1 MPNLPPKCY
10 LDTETCGLHSMMVLL
25 QYAVEDGPITLYEV
39 WRRPIRETLA
49 LIEWICQHTVVG
61 FNLAFDWFHVCKTY
75 TVFRLCDP
83 DWIPEEH
90 IDEIALLEPQ
100 GQDGPCVKPAA
111 TLDLML
117 HSRKG
122 PMQSLMAR
130 EDVRIKRVPT
140 ALAYALAR
148 ELENRVE
155 FDYIYFAKRADP
167 EAPRWQVFDRHDSF
181 GDLDPAF
188 KDVVLK
194 FNPAGGLKFL
204 AEHIL
209 KLSPKYHYSD
219 VEPSPAWRPYELG
232 YAPTA
237 LAVSSPERGWAIEA
251 DEDGGK
257 KVTKYAWP
265 GVIRKF
271 IDHWATRADAREYAN
286 DDIVYTREL
295 DKHFG
300 YPEPGDNDSTLA
312 CMVAAVRWHGFTINR
327 EGIAALKAK
336 AQAVVAASPVNINKP
351 SEVRAY
357 VMAVMNDTE
366 KVILEEST
374 KKANLEAVSKWGVGQ
389 MCPTCKGK
397 GYRDKETDICP
408 QCNGACYVGEPEP
421 CGKCDGDPNCTCCG
435 GTGVLK
441 VGRHPAAVRALEI
454 LKVKFAAKE
463 IELYEKLLLAGK
475 FHASFIVIG
484 ALSSRMAGADGLNA
498 QGIKHT
504 KEVRQMFPL
513 AWGEHLLCG
522 GDFSSFEVTIADAVC
537 NDEALRAELI
547 AGRKIHALFGMAI
560 FPGTTY
566 EEVKS
571 SDGSTTND
579 MYTKGKQGFFGTM
592 LYGGD
597 HSTLVNRLGISEEI
611 AKRAIEG
618 FGSRFTGVKKWRKRV
633 ADSFCSM
640 TQPGGIGSK
649 VIWKDPADYAETM
662 LGFRRYF
669 TLENRI
675 CKEIFKLASSLP
687 KHWRNCGTIVRQEK
701 RIEAKGA
708 VVYAHVAT
716 VSLEEGVE
724 VHREVVLPEEY
735 AKELEIKVVRRDRVQ
750 TAGGAVSS
758 ALYGAAFSM
767 QAANMR
773 AAANHEI
780 QSPGAE
786 ITKHVQRTIW
796 DLQPAGVNQWH
807 VAPMNIHDE
816 IMCVTRP
823 DMVSRVTQVVRESVE
838 RFRRYV
844 PLIGMDWNE
853 EMANWAE
860 KKSGTIKIRAPE
872 MMK

>member
-1 MPNLPPKCY
+1 MPNHPPKCF

-25 QYAVEDGPITLYEV
+25 QYAVEDGPIVLFEV
-39 WRRPIRETLA
+39 WRQPIRETLT

-61 FNLAFDWFHVCKTY
+61 FNLAFDWFHVCKIY
-75 TVFRLCDP
+75 TIFRLCDP

-90 IDEIALLEPQ
+90 IDEIAMLEPQ
-100 GQDGPCVKPAA
+100 GQDGPCIKPAA
-111 TLDLML
+111 VLDLML

-122 PMQSLMAR
+122 PYQSLMAR

-140 ALAYALAR
+140 ALAYALAK
-148 ELENRVE
+148 ELEAKVQ
-155 FDYIYFAKRADP
+155 FDNIFFAKRADP

-181 GDLDPAF
+181 GDLDTDF

-194 FNPAGGLKFL
+194 FSPAGGLKFL
-204 AEHIL
+204 AEHAL
-209 KLSPKYHYSD
+209 KLKPKYHYSD
-219 VEPSPAWRPYELG
+219 VEPPPAWRPYELG

-237 LAVSSPERGWAIEA
+237 LHVSSPEKDWAIEA
-251 DEDGGK
+251 DEEGGK
-257 KVTKYAWP
+257 KVTKFAWP

-271 IDHWATRADAREYAN
+271 IDHWATREDAREYAN
-286 DDIVYTREL
+286 DDIVYTRAL

-300 YPEPGDNDSTLA
+300 CPEPGDNDSTLT

-336 AQAVVAASPVNINKP
+336 AEAVVAASPVNINKP
-351 SEVRAY
+351 GEVRAY
-357 VMAVMNDTE
+357 VMAAMDGTE
-366 KVILEEST
+366 HLIIDEST
-374 KKANLEAVSKWGVGQ
+374 KKANLEAISKWGIGKL
-389 MCPTCKGK
+389 CAACKGK
-397 GYRDKETDICP
+397 GYLQTETDICP
-408 QCNGACYVGEPEP
+408 QCNGVCYVGEPEP
-421 CGKCDGDPNCTCCG
+421 CGKCEGNDPQCVRCG
-435 GTGVLK
+435 GTGFLK
-441 VGRHPAAVRALEI
+441 VGRHPAGVRALEI
-454 LKVKFAAKE
+454 LAVKFAAKE

-504 KEVRQMFPL
+504 VEVRQMFPL
-513 AWGEHLLCG
+513 TWGDNLLCG
-522 GDFSSFEVTIADAVC
+522 GDFASFEVTIADAVC

-547 AGRKIHALFGMAI
+547 AGRKIHALFGMTI
-560 FPGTTY
+560 FPGATY
-566 EEVKS
+566 EEVKA
-571 SDGSTTND
+571 SDGSKTND

-597 HSTLVNRLGISEEI
+597 WTTLVKRLGVEEDV
-611 AKRAIEG
+611 AKQAIET

-640 TQPGGIGSK
+640 TQPGGLGTK
-649 VIWKDPADYAETM
+649 VVWKDPADYAETM

-675 CKEIFKLASSLP
+675 ARTIFDLARNPP
-687 KHWRNCGTIVRQEK
+687 KHWKDCQV
-701 RIEAKGA
+701 
-708 VVYAHVAT
+708 
-716 VSLEEGVE
+716 
-724 VHREVVLPEEY
+724 
-735 AKELEIKVVRRDRVQ
+735 KVVRRDRVQ
-750 TAGGAVSS
+750 TAGGAVAS

-786 ITKHVQRTIW
+786 ITKYVQRKIW
-796 DLQPAGVNQWH
+796 DLQPVGVNDWH

-823 DMVSRVTQVVRESVE
+823 DMVPSVTEVVRGSVE
-838 RFRRYV
+838 HFRPYV
-844 PLIGMDWNE
+844 PLIGMDWGE
-853 EMANWAE
+853 GIHNWAE
-860 KKSGTIKIRAPE
+860 KKSGVKQVKIRAPV

>member
-1 MPNLPPKCY
+1 MSNHPPKLY

-25 QYAVEDGPITLYEV
+25 QYAVGDGPIVLYEV

-61 FNLAFDWFHVCKTY
+61 FNLSFDWFHIVKIY
-75 TVFRLCDP
+75 TIFRLCDV

-90 IDEIALLEPQ
+90 IDEIAMLEPQ

-111 TLDLML
+111 ALDLML

-122 PMQSLMAR
+122 PYQSLMAR

-148 ELENRVE
+148 ELEGRVQ
-155 FDYIYFAKRADP
+155 FDNIYFAKLADP
-167 EAPRWQVFDRHDSF
+167 EAPKWQVFDRHDSF
-181 GDLDPAF
+181 GDLDTEF

-204 AEHIL
+204 AEHAL
-209 KLSPKYHYSD
+209 KLKTKYHYKD

-237 LAVSSPERGWAIEA
+237 LAVSSPEKGWAIEA

-271 IDHWATRADAREYAN
+271 IDHWATRADARDYAN
-286 DDIVYTREL
+286 DDIVYTRAL
-295 DKHFG
+295 DQHFG
-300 YPEPGDNDSTLA
+300 YPEPGDNDSILT
-312 CMVAAVRWHGFTINR
+312 CMVAAVRWHGFTINV
-327 EGIAALKAK
+327 EGMKQLRAT

-351 SEVRAY
+351 GEVRKYITAS
-357 VMAVMNDTE
+357 MDETE
-366 KVILEEST
+366 GVFLEAST
-374 KKANLEAVSKWGVGQ
+374 KKSNLEAIDGWRIGQ
-389 MCPTCKGK
+389 MCPSCKAK
-397 GYRDKETDICP
+397 GQVGTEKDICP
-408 QCNGACYVGEPEP
+408 QCNGVGYVGEPEP
-421 CGKCDGDPNCTCCG
+421 CGRCEGDPACPRCG
-435 GTGVLK
+435 GTAFLK
-441 VGRHPAAVRALEI
+441 PGLHPAAVRAREI
-454 LKVKFAAKE
+454 LNVKFAAKE
-463 IELYEKLLLAGK
+463 IELYDKLILAGR

-484 ALSSRMAGADGLNA
+484 ALSSRMAGADGLNP

-504 KEVRQMFPL
+504 IEVRQMFPL
-513 AWGEHLLCG
+513 KWGDYLLCG
-522 GDFSSFEVTIADAVC
+522 GDFAAFEVTIADAVC
-537 NDEALRAELI
+537 DDEALRAELV

-566 EEVKS
+566 EEVKA
-571 SDGSTTND
+571 SDGNKTFD

-597 HSTLVNRLGISEEI
+597 HSTLVHRLGIREDV
-611 AKRAIEG
+611 AKAAIDN
-618 FGSRFTGVKKWRKRV
+618 FGSRFVGVKKWRKRV

-640 TQPGGIGSK
+640 TQPGGIGTK
-649 VIWKDPADYAETM
+649 VAWKEPADFAETM

-675 CKEIFKLASSLP
+675 AHALFDLARNPP
-687 KHWRNCGTIVRQEK
+687 KHWKDCKV
-701 RIEAKGA
+701 
-708 VVYAHVAT
+708 
-716 VSLEEGVE
+716 
-724 VHREVVLPEEY
+724 
-735 AKELEIKVVRRDRVQ
+735 KVVRRDRVQ
-750 TAGGAVSS
+750 TAGGAVAS

-786 ITKHVQRTIW
+786 ITKHVQRKIW
-796 DLQPAGVNQWH
+796 DLQPAGIDAWH

-823 DMVSRVTQVVRESVE
+823 DTVPSVTRVVTESVE
-838 RFRRYV
+838 HFRPKV
-844 PLIGMDWNE
+844 PLIGMDWCEGMN
-853 EMANWAE
+853 NWAE
-860 KKSGTIKIRAPE
+860 KKSGATQVKIRAPE

>member
-1 MPNLPPKCY
+1 MSSRPPKLY

-61 FNLAFDWFHVCKTY
+61 FNLSFDWFHICKIY
-75 TVFRLCDP
+75 TIFRLCDP

-90 IDEIALLEPQ
+90 IDEIAMLEPR

-111 TLDLML
+111 ALDLML

-122 PMQSLMAR
+122 PYQSLMAR

-140 ALAYALAR
+140 ALAYALAH
-148 ELENRVE
+148 ELEARVQ
-155 FDYIYFAKRADP
+155 FDNIYFAKSADP
-167 EAPRWQVFDRHDSF
+167 EAPKWQVFDRHDSF
-181 GDLDPAF
+181 GDLDTDF

-204 AEHIL
+204 AEHAL
-209 KLSPKYHYSD
+209 KLKPKYHYKD
-219 VEPSPAWRPYELG
+219 VEPSPTWRPYELG

-237 LAVSSPERGWAIEA
+237 LAVSSPEKGWAIETD
-251 DEDGGK
+251 DEEGKGK
-257 KVTKYAWP
+257 KITKYAWP

-271 IDHWATRADAREYAN
+271 IDHWATRADARDYAN
-286 DDIVYTREL
+286 DDIVYTRAL
-295 DKHFG
+295 DEHFG
-300 YPEPGDNDSTLA
+300 YPEPGDNDSTLT
-312 CMVAAVRWHGFTINR
+312 CMVAAVRWHGFTINV
-327 EGIAALKAK
+327 EGIKQLRAT

-351 SEVRAY
+351 GEVRKYITAA
-357 VMAVMNDTE
+357 MDETEAVF
-366 KVILEEST
+366 LEGST
-374 KKANLEAVSKWGVGQ
+374 KKSNLEAIDGWRIGE
-389 MCPTCKGK
+389 MCPICKAK
-397 GYRDKETDICP
+397 GHLEKETDICP
-408 QCNGACYVGEPEP
+408 QCGGVGYVGEPEP
-421 CGKCDGDPNCTCCG
+421 CGKCEGDPACPRCG
-435 GTGVLK
+435 GAAFLK
-441 VGRHPAAVRALEI
+441 PGLHPAAVRAREI
-454 LKVKFAAKE
+454 LGVKFAAKE
-463 IELYEKLLLAGK
+463 IELYDKLILAGK

-484 ALSSRMAGADGLNA
+484 ALSSRMAGADGLNP

-504 KEVRQMFPL
+504 IEVRQMFPL
-513 AWGEHLLCG
+513 AWDDYLLCG
-522 GDFSSFEVTIADAVC
+522 GDFASFEVTIADAVC
-537 NDEALRAELI
+537 NDEALRAELV

-566 EEVKS
+566 EEVKA
-571 SDGSTTND
+571 SDGSKTFD

-597 HSTLVNRLGISEEI
+597 HSTLVHRLGIKEEV
-611 AKRAIEG
+611 AKAAIEN
-618 FGSRFTGVKKWRKRV
+618 FGSRFTGVKRWRKRV

-640 TQPGGIGSK
+640 TQPGGIGTK
-649 VIWKDPADYAETM
+649 VVWKEPADYAETM

-675 CKEIFKLASSLP
+675 SHALFDLARNTP
-687 KHWRNCGTIVRQEK
+687 KHWKDCKV
-701 RIEAKGA
+701 
-708 VVYAHVAT
+708 
-716 VSLEEGVE
+716 
-724 VHREVVLPEEY
+724 
-735 AKELEIKVVRRDRVQ
+735 KVVRRDRVQ

-796 DLQPAGVNQWH
+796 DLQPVGVNDWQ

-816 IMCVTRP
+816 IMCVTRL
-823 DMVSRVTQVVRESVE
+823 DMVSSVTQVVRDSVE
-838 RFRRYV
+838 HFRPYV

-860 KKSGTIKIRAPE
+860 KKSGTIKIRALE

>member
-1 MPNLPPKCY
+1 MSEKPPKLY

-25 QYAVEDGPITLYEV
+25 QYAVGDGPITLYEV

-61 FNLAFDWFHVCKTY
+61 FNLAFDWFHVVKVY
-75 TVFRLCDP
+75 TIFRLCDP

-90 IDEIALLEPQ
+90 IDEIAMLEPC
-100 GQDGPCVKPAA
+100 GQDGPCIKPAA
-111 TLDLML
+111 VLDLML

-122 PMQSLMAR
+122 PYQSLMAR

-148 ELENRVE
+148 ELEGKVQ
-155 FDYIYFAKRADP
+155 FDNIYFAKSADP
-167 EAPRWQVFDRHDSF
+167 EAPKWQVFDRHDSF
-181 GDLDPAF
+181 GDLDTEF

-204 AEHIL
+204 AEHAL
-209 KLSPKYHYSD
+209 KLKPKYHYKD

-237 LAVSSPERGWAIEA
+237 LAVSSPEKGWAIEA

-271 IDHWATRADAREYAN
+271 IDHWAARADARDYAN

-300 YPEPGDNDSTLA
+300 YPEPGDNDSTLT
-312 CMVAAVRWHGFTINR
+312 CMVAAVRWHGFTINV
-327 EGIAALKAK
+327 EGIKQLRAT

-351 SEVRAY
+351 GEVRKYIIAS
-357 VMAVMNDTE
+357 MNDTE
-366 KVILEEST
+366 AVVLEEST
-374 KKANLEAVSKWGVGQ
+374 KKANLEAIDKWRVGK
-389 MCPTCKGK
+389 MCLACKGK
-397 GYRDKETDICP
+397 GHLEKEEDTCP
-408 QCNGACYVGEPEP
+408 QCDGVGCVGESEP
-421 CGKCDGDPNCTCCG
+421 CGLCAGEPACLRCG
-435 GTGVLK
+435 GMGFLK
-441 VGRHPAAVRALEI
+441 PGLHPAGIRAREI
-454 LKVKFAAKE
+454 LNVKFAAKE
-463 IELYEKLLLAGK
+463 IELYTKLLLAGK

-484 ALSSRMAGADGLNA
+484 ALSSRMAGGDGLNA

-504 KEVRQMFPL
+504 EEVRQMFPL
-513 AWGEHLLCG
+513 AWEERVLCG
-522 GDFSSFEVTIADAVC
+522 GDFASFEVTIADAVC

-566 EEVKS
+566 EEVKR
-571 SDGSTTND
+571 SDGSKTFD

-597 HSTLVNRLGISEEI
+597 HSTLVHRLGIEEDV
-611 AKRAIEG
+611 AKAAIEN
-618 FGSRFTGVKKWRKRV
+618 FGSRFVGVKRWRKRV

-649 VIWKDPADYAETM
+649 VVWKEPADYAETM

-675 CKEIFKLASSLP
+675 SHALFDLARNTP
-687 KHWRNCGTIVRQEK
+687 KHWKDCKV
-701 RIEAKGA
+701 
-708 VVYAHVAT
+708 
-716 VSLEEGVE
+716 
-724 VHREVVLPEEY
+724 
-735 AKELEIKVVRRDRVQ
+735 KVVRRDRVQ

-786 ITKHVQRTIW
+786 ITKHVQRKIW
-796 DLQPAGVNQWH
+796 DLQPIGVNQWH

-823 DMVSRVTQVVRESVE
+823 DVVPSVTVIVREAVE
-838 RFRRYV
+838 HFRPYV
-844 PLIGMDWNE
+844 PLIGMDWCEGMN
-853 EMANWAE
+853 NWAE
-860 KKSGTIKIRAPE
+860 KKSGTIKMRAQE
-872 MMK
+872 MM

>member
-1 MPNLPPKCY
+1 VSYHPPKLY

-25 QYAVEDGPITLYEV
+25 QYAVENDPVVLYEV
-39 WRRPIRETLA
+39 WRRPIRETLS

-61 FNLAFDWFHVCKTY
+61 FNISFDWFHVCKTY
-75 TVFRLCDP
+75 TIFRLCNR

-90 IDEIALLEPQ
+90 IDEIAMLEPQ
-100 GQDGPCVKPAA
+100 GQDGPSIKPASV
-111 TLDLML
+111 LDLML

-122 PMQSLMAR
+122 PYQSLMAR

-148 ELENRVE
+148 ELEGRVQFE
-155 FDYIYFAKRADP
+155 NIYFARSADP
-167 EAPRWQVFDRHDSF
+167 EAPKWQVFDRHDSF
-181 GDLDPAF
+181 GDLDTEF

-204 AEHIL
+204 AEHAL
-209 KLSPKYHYSD
+209 KLKPKFHYKD
-219 VEPSPAWRPYELG
+219 VEPPPAWRPYELG

-237 LAVSSPERGWAIEA
+237 LAVSSPKKGWAIET
-251 DEDGGK
+251 DGEGDK
-257 KVTKYAWP
+257 QVTKYAWP

-271 IDHWATRADAREYAN
+271 IDHWATREDAREYAS
-286 DDIVYTREL
+286 DDIVYTRAL

-300 YPEPGDNDSTLA
+300 CPEPGDNDSSLT

-327 EGIAALKAK
+327 QGIAALKAK
-336 AQAVVAASPVNINKP
+336 AEATVAASAVNINKP

-357 VMAVMNDTE
+357 VTAAMDGTE
-366 KVILEEST
+366 HLILDEST
-374 KKANLEAVSKWGVGQ
+374 KKANLEAISKWGVGRL
-389 MCPTCKGK
+389 CPKCQGRGYLEKTANTCPECKGVS
-397 GYRDKETDICP
+397 
-408 QCNGACYVGEPEP
+408 YVGEPEP
-421 CGKCDGDPNCTCCG
+421 CGKCQGGDPQCARCG
-435 GTGVLK
+435 GTGSLK
-441 VGRHPAAVRALEI
+441 LGDHPAAVRAKEI
-454 LKVKFAAKE
+454 LAVKFAAKE
-463 IELYEKLLLAGK
+463 IELYEKLLRAGK

-513 AWGEHLLCG
+513 AWPGYLLCG
-522 GDFSSFEVTIADAVC
+522 GDFASFEVTIADAVC

-566 EEVKS
+566 EEVKA

-597 HSTLVNRLGISEEI
+597 HSTLVNRLGISEEV
-611 AKRAIEG
+611 AKRAIES

-640 TQPGGIGSK
+640 TQPAGIGTK
-649 VIWKDPADYAETM
+649 VVWKEPIDYAETM

-675 CKEIFKLASSLP
+675 ARAIFDLARNPP
-687 KHWRNCGTIVRQEK
+687 KHWKDCKV
-701 RIEAKGA
+701 
-708 VVYAHVAT
+708 
-716 VSLEEGVE
+716 
-724 VHREVVLPEEY
+724 
-735 AKELEIKVVRRDRVQ
+735 KVVRRDRVQ

-786 ITKHVQRTIW
+786 ITKYVQRKIW
-796 DLQPAGVNQWH
+796 DLQPVGVNEWR

-816 IMCVTRP
+816 IMCVTQP
-823 DMVSRVTQVVRESVE
+823 DMVSSVTQVVRDSVE
-838 RFRRYV
+838 HFRTYV
-844 PLIGMDWNE
+844 PLIGMDWFE
-853 EMANWAE
+853 EMNNWAE
-860 KKSGTIKIRAPE
+860 KKSGSKQIKIRAPE
-872 MMK
+872 MAT

>member
-1 MPNLPPKCY
+1 MPEKLPPKVY
-10 LDTETCGLHSMMVLL
+10 LDTETCGLHGMMVLL

-39 WRRPIRETLA
+39 WRQPIRETLA
-49 LIEWICQHTVVG
+49 LVEWICRHRVVG
-61 FNLAFDWFHVCKTY
+61 FNLAFDWFHVVKTY
-75 TVFRLCDP
+75 TIFRLCNP

-90 IDEIALLEPQ
+90 IDEIAILEPQ

-111 TLDLML
+111 VLDLML

-122 PMQSLMAR
+122 PYQSLMAR

-148 ELENRVE
+148 ELEARVQ
-155 FDYIYFAKRADP
+155 FDNIYFAKSADP
-167 EAPRWQVFDRHDSF
+167 EAPKWQVFDRHDSF
-181 GDLDPAF
+181 GDLDTDF

-194 FNPAGGLKFL
+194 FSPAGGLKFL
-204 AEHIL
+204 AEHAL
-209 KLSPKYHYSD
+209 KLQPKYHYKD
-219 VEPSPAWRPYELG
+219 VEPLPAWRPYELG

-237 LAVSSPERGWAIEA
+237 LAVSSPERGWAVEA
-251 DEDGGK
+251 DGDSGK

-265 GVIRKF
+265 GVIREF
-271 IDHWATRADAREYAN
+271 IDHWATRQDAREYAT
-286 DDIVYTREL
+286 DDIVYTRAL

-300 YPEPGDNDSTLA
+300 CPEPGDNDSTLT
-312 CMVAAVRWHGFTINR
+312 CMVAAVRWHGFTIDR
-327 EGIAALKAK
+327 EGIKGLMAK

-357 VMAVMNDTE
+357 ITAAMDDTE

-374 KKANLEAVSKWGVGQ
+374 KKANLEAISKWGIGE
-389 MCPTCKGK
+389 MCPACKGK
-397 GYRDKETDICP
+397 GFLEKPGNLCP
-408 QCNGACYVGEPEP
+408 QCSGVCYVGEPEP
-421 CGKCDGDPNCTCCG
+421 CGACLGGDPQCARCG
-435 GTGVLK
+435 GTGFLK
-441 VGRHPAAVRALEI
+441 VGHHPAGVRAKEI
-454 LKVKFAAKE
+454 LAVKFAAKE

-475 FHASFIVIG
+475 FHASFVVIG

-513 AWGEHLLCG
+513 AWPGYLLCG

-597 HSTLVNRLGISEEI
+597 HSTLVNRLGISEEV
-611 AKRAIEG
+611 ARAAIEN
-618 FGSRFTGVKKWRKRV
+618 FGSRFVGVKKWRKRV

-640 TQPGGIGSK
+640 TQPGGIGTK
-649 VIWKDPADYAETM
+649 VVWRDPADFAETM

-675 CKEIFKLASSLP
+675 ARAIFDLAHNTP
-687 KHWRNCGTIVRQEK
+687 KHWKDCKV
-701 RIEAKGA
+701 
-708 VVYAHVAT
+708 
-716 VSLEEGVE
+716 
-724 VHREVVLPEEY
+724 
-735 AKELEIKVVRRDRVQ
+735 KVVRRDRVQ

-786 ITKHVQRTIW
+786 ITKHVQRRIW
-796 DLQPAGVNQWH
+796 DLQPVGVHEWR
-807 VAPMNIHDE
+807 VAILNIHDE
-816 IMCVTRP
+816 LMCVTRP
-823 DMVSRVTQVVRESVE
+823 NYVKPVTAVVTEAVE
-838 RFRRYV
+838 FFRPKV
-844 PLIGMDWNE
+844 PLIAMDWNE
-853 EMANWAE
+853 EMSSWAE
-860 KKSGTIKIRAPE
+860 KKAGAKQVKIRPPE
-872 MMK
+872 MLK

>member
-1 MPNLPPKCY
+1 MPDLPPKCY

-111 TLDLML
+111 ALDLML

-155 FDYIYFAKRADP
+155 FDNIYFAKRADP

-357 VMAVMNDTE
+357 VMAAMNDTE

-408 QCNGACYVGEPEP
+408 QCNGVCYVGEPEP
-421 CGKCDGDPNCTCCG
+421 CGKCEGDPNCTCCG

-484 ALSSRMAGADGLNA
+484 VSR
-498 QGIKHT
+498 
-504 KEVRQMFPL
+504 P
-513 AWGEHLLCG
+513 AWP
-522 GDFSSFEVTIADAVC
+522 
-537 NDEALRAELI
+537 
-547 AGRKIHALFGMAI
+547 GRTA
-560 FPGTTY
+560 
-566 EEVKS
+566 
-571 SDGSTTND
+571 
-579 MYTKGKQGFFGTM
+579 
-592 LYGGD
+592 
-597 HSTLVNRLGISEEI
+597 
-611 AKRAIEG
+611 
-618 FGSRFTGVKKWRKRV
+618 
-633 ADSFCSM
+633 SM
-640 TQPGGIGSK
+640 P
-649 VIWKDPADYAETM
+649 
-662 LGFRRYF
+662 R
-669 TLENRI
+669 
-675 CKEIFKLASSLP
+675 ASSTP
-687 KHWRNCGTIVRQEK
+687 RKFGRC
-701 RIEAKGA
+701 
-708 VVYAHVAT
+708 
-716 VSLEEGVE
+716 
-724 VHREVVLPEEY
+724 
-735 AKELEIKVVRRDRVQ
+735 
-750 TAGGAVSS
+750 
-758 ALYGAAFSM
+758 
-767 QAANMR
+767 
-773 AAANHEI
+773 
-780 QSPGAE
+780 SP
-786 ITKHVQRTIW
+786 
-796 DLQPAGVNQWH
+796 
-807 VAPMNIHDE
+807 
-816 IMCVTRP
+816 
-823 DMVSRVTQVVRESVE
+823 
-838 RFRRYV
+838 
-844 PLIGMDWNE
+844 
-853 EMANWAE
+853 
-860 KKSGTIKIRAPE
+860 
-872 MMK
+872 

>member
-1 MPNLPPKCY
+1 MPDELPLKHLF
-10 LDTETCGLHSMMVLL
+10 LDTETCGLHGMPVLF

-39 WRRPIRETLA
+39 WRHSIHETLK
-49 LIEWICQHTVVG
+49 LIEWFCEHAVVF
-61 FNLAFDWFHVCKTY
+61 FNAAFDWFQVCKTY
-75 TVFRLCDP
+75 TIFRLCDP

-100 GQDGPCVKPAA
+100 AQDGPCVKPAA
-111 TLDLML
+111 VLDLML

-140 ALAYALAR
+140 ALAYALAG
-148 ELENRVE
+148 ELEARVQ
-155 FDYIYFAKRADP
+155 FDNIYFAKRADP
-167 EAPRWQVFDRHDSF
+167 EAPKWQVFDRHDSF
-181 GDLDPAF
+181 GDLDTEF

-194 FNPAGGLKFL
+194 FSPAGGLKFL

-209 KLSPKYHYSD
+209 KLKPKFHYSD

-237 LAVSSPERGWAIEA
+237 PAVSSPEKGWAIEA

-300 YPEPGDNDSTLA
+300 YPEPGDNDSTLT

-327 EGIAALKAK
+327 EGIMALMAK

-351 SEVRAY
+351 SEVRPY
-357 VMAVMNDTE
+357 VMAAMDDTE
-366 KVILEEST
+366 GVILETST
-374 KKANLEAVSKWGVGQ
+374 KKANLEAISKWGIGE

-397 GYRDKETDICP
+397 GYLDKETDICP
-408 QCNGACYVGEPEP
+408 QCNGVCYVGEPEP
-421 CGKCDGDPNCTCCG
+421 CGKCEGNPNCTCCG

-504 KEVRQMFPL
+504 KEVRQTFPL
-513 AWGEHLLCG
+513 TWEGYLLCG

-597 HSTLVNRLGISEEI
+597 HSTLVNRLGISEEV
-611 AKRAIEG
+611 AKRAIES

-640 TQPGGIGSK
+640 TQPGGIGTK
-649 VIWKDPADYAETM
+649 VVWKDPADFAQTM

-675 CKEIFKLASSLP
+675 ARVIFDLARNTP
-687 KHWRNCGTIVRQEK
+687 KHW
-701 RIEAKGA
+701 
-708 VVYAHVAT
+708 
-716 VSLEEGVE
+716 
-724 VHREVVLPEEY
+724 
-735 AKELEIKVVRRDRVQ
+735 KECKVKVVRRDRVQ

-786 ITKHVQRTIW
+786 ITKHVQRKIW
-796 DLQPAGVNQWH
+796 DLQPVGVNQWR

-823 DMVSRVTQVVRESVE
+823 DMVPSVTEVVRESVE
-838 RFRRYV
+838 HFRPYV
-844 PLIGMDWNE
+844 PLIGMDWSE